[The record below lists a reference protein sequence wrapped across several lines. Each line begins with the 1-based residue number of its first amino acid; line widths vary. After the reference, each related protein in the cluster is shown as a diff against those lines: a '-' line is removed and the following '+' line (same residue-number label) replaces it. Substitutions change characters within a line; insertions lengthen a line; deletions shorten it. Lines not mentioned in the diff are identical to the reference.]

1 MGRPVIVTLL
11 PLLVIIG
18 LACTQS
24 EPTAA
29 PIPEPEPTSTA
40 IPVPTATPPP
50 PLVLES
56 MRCLKD
62 GYGWAHMSGAVRNV
76 SKKAL
81 RVRPQGSWHTA
92 KETFITEAALHE
104 SNTVELGYQG
114 LPPDQVFVFEGMV
127 EAIGICGDMQDRIFN
142 RQGKSY
148 SPRGMPQAGS
158 FASRAG
164 VLWLLLRRTRSS

>member
-11 PLLVIIG
+11 PLLIIIG
-18 LACTQS
+18 LTWTQS

-56 MRCLKD
+56 MRWLKD

-81 RVRPQGSWHTA
+81 RVRPRGSWHTA
-92 KETFITEAALHE
+92 KETIISEAILHE

-114 LPPDQVFVFEGMV
+114 LPPGTDNEGYSN
-127 EAIGICGDMQDRIFN
+127 ANARRTTGHHLFCGDTGLPGLGASTFGGRTGTHADRDE
-142 RQGKSY
+142 RYDGGQKLDD
-148 SPRGMPQAGS
+148 RC
-158 FASRAG
+158 
-164 VLWLLLRRTRSS
+164 